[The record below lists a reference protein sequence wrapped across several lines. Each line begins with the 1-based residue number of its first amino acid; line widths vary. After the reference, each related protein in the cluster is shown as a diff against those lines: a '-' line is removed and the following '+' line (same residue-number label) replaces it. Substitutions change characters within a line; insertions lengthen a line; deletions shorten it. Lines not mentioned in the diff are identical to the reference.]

1 MKNTD
6 FTTRR

>member
-6 FTTRR
+6 FWAG